1 MKKTIKVL
9 TSLFAV
15 LLSLAFIMP
24 ESAEAK
30 ADTET
35 FEYGAL
41 KVVSI
46 APPTLR
52 GVNGSLNHFIFSVY
66 FDKDITFANYK
77 HMARKPEDLRVTI
90 GWANPEMTEEA
101 IDFFEQ
107 NGILSSINDCIYFNG
122 KSVREYQKINFDAC
136 MIHLGDL
143 GVNNCMNIE
152 FGSNYV
158 PLRKELDESYEFSFK
173 AGLKLPSGVVLSED
187 SDWKFVLS
195 DRTFEKADLNADK
208 SDAGFIVNYNGKT
221 ITKDDNVFTVTDK
234 NAFSPDN
241 LYIKPNNGKATV
253 TVEKTFTELK
263 EGLNYILITCTSENR
278 KTTEDMQLVIK
289 LVEESKSQNGGC
301 SSGIS
306 CGAGLSGV
314 LLAAFIISR
323 RKKK

>member
-15 LLSLAFIMP
+15 LLLAAFVAP
-24 ESAEAK
+24 QNAAAK

-35 FEYGAL
+35 FEYGAVN
-41 KVVSI
+41 VVSI
-46 APPTLR
+46 APPTIR
-52 GVNGSLNHFIFSVY
+52 EVNSSLNHFIFTVY
-66 FDKDITFANYK
+66 FDGEITIANYK
-77 HMARKPEDLRVTI
+77 HMARRPEDLRATI

-107 NGILSSINDCIYFNG
+107 NGIISSINDCIYFNG

-173 AGLKLPSGVVLSED
+173 AGLKLPSGVILAED
-187 SDWKFVLS
+187 SDWKFSLS
-195 DRTFEKADLNADK
+195 DRTFEKVDTKADK
-208 SDAGFIVNYNGKT
+208 SDAGFIVNYNGKA
-221 ITKDDNVFTVTDK
+221 ITKGDNIFTVTDK
-234 NAFSPDN
+234 KSFSLDN

-253 TVEKTFTELK
+253 TVEQTFEELK
-263 EGLNYILITCTSENR
+263 EGLNYILITCTSENG
-278 KTTEDMQLVIK
+278 KKTEDLQLVIK
-289 LVEESKSQNGGC
+289 LTGGESSSQSSGC

-306 CGAGLSGV
+306 YGLGIPCV
-314 LLAAFIISR
+314 LFAAFIIR
-323 RKKK
+323 RKKR